1 MIDMI
6 DSIPSQGLMAI
17 PSWSLSYRLQGIGT
31 TRSIKA
37 VLTFYD
43 SWLAII

>member
-1 MIDMI
+1 MSDMI
-6 DSIPSQGLMAI
+6 DSDPSQRLVAML
-17 PSWSLSYRLQGIGT
+17 SWSLSYRLQGIGT
-31 TRSIKA
+31 TCSIKA